1 MAYDLH
7 LTRAD
12 DWSEGL
18 SRPITTEELVDACR
32 QVGFTLRS
40 DGSDAFQLRRIAP
53 GKADVDL
60 MSAHVFEGQVTLKPF
75 PPDQDAADRVT
86 LLAAVLE
93 ARVQGD
99 DGEVY
104 ERAPVLRI
112 VRRPFWRRG

>member
-18 SRPITTEELVDACR
+18 SRPITTEELIDACR
-32 QVGFTLRS
+32 QVGLTLRL
-40 DGSDAFQLRRIAP
+40 DGSVAFQVRRVVS
-53 GKADVDL
+53 GGTDVDL

-104 ERAPVLRI
+104 ERAPVLRTG
-112 VRRPFWRRG
+112 RRPFWQRG

>member
-18 SRPITTEELVDACR
+18 SRPITSEELIGACR
-32 QVGFTLRS
+32 QVGFTLRP
-40 DGSDAFQLRRIAP
+40 DGSDGFQLRRAVP

-75 PPDQDAADRVT
+75 PPDQDVADRVT

-104 ERAPVLRI
+104 ERAPVLGSG
-112 VRRPFWRRG
+112 RRPFWGRG